1 MSLQTHELTN
11 SRTHELKNSNN
22 MKPQQTLNIIFYT
35 CIGLSLLTALLFET
49 NTLIGGWWADNRS
62 ADFLCTAI
70 LELLSLCAIPVA
82 FRLVR
87 PGHSNTG
94 RMSYDCRA
102 ILRLVLLGLPLLL
115 NTFAYYAFMGVP
127 FGYMAIILFLCL
139 LFVAPTRNRYEREK
153 ASLQTTDSSSENA

>member
-1 MSLQTHELTN
+1 
-11 SRTHELKNSNN
+11 
-22 MKPQQTLNIIFYT
+22 MKTQQTLNIIFYT
-35 CIGLSLLTALLFET
+35 NIVLSLLAVVLFET

-62 ADFLCTAI
+62 ADFLCTTFLA
-70 LELLSLCAIPVA
+70 LFSLCAIPVA

-87 PGHSNTG
+87 PGRSNTA
-94 RMSYDCRA
+94 RMNYERRA

-139 LFVAPTRNRYEREK
+139 LFVVPTQKRYEREK
-153 ASLQTTDSSSENA
+153 ASLETIDNSPENA

>member
-1 MSLQTHELTN
+1 MSSKTHEF
-11 SRTHELKNSNN
+11 KNSNN

-35 CIGLSLLTALLFET
+35 CIGLSLLAALLFET
-49 NTLIGGWWADNRS
+49 NMLIGGWWADNRS

-102 ILRLVLLGLPLLL
+102 ILRLCFSTPLPITPSWVYPLATWPLS
-115 NTFAYYAFMGVP
+115 FFSAY
-127 FGYMAIILFLCL
+127 
-139 LFVAPTRNRYEREK
+139 
-153 ASLQTTDSSSENA
+153 SS